1 LAARKERVYYRT
13 VRRVVASIGPD
24 TPLKEAMLAVVRG
37 TARAMKAGASLVLLD
52 TAKKK
57 LVHTYSWNLSRY
69 YIRKGIL
76 DADKSLAEI
85 VSGETVAITD
95 VGNDSR
101 VQYPELAAKT
111 GIVSM
116 LGVPLVVGGEV
127 VGSLRVYTQEPVEFS
142 NQDINFVSA
151 MANLAAMAL
160 RWDAVCQEKVEQ
172 AKGMAVT
179 HTATLRQARTADF
192 AHPSEEEFTH
202 ILDFY
207 NIDWVYEPR
216 SFPLKW
222 EGDRVTEMFTPDF
235 YLPGLDLYVELT
247 TLKQR
252 LVTEKNRKLRH
263 LRELY
268 PEVKITL
275 LYKKDF
281 DRLLAKY
288 GCGPL
293 AQTRGHGVNKVLYS
307 SAEINRRVREL
318 AEQISKDY
326 AERNPVMV
334 GVLRGVFCFMA
345 DLLRQITIPLEVGFM
360 AISYYGGEGGSV
372 VKITKDLDIN
382 VAGKH
387 VVVVEDIVDTGLT
400 LTYII
405 NHLKAKGAVSI
416 EVCTL
421 MDKRARRIAD
431 VPLGYIGFE
440 VPDEFVVGY
449 GLDYQQEYRN
459 LPFIGI
465 LGPGEPEAKK
475 EEQPKTQS
483 PRAAKKAKKKSPR

>member
-1 LAARKERVYYRT
+1 MAVRKERAYYRA
-13 VRRVVASIGPD
+13 VRRVVALISPD

-52 TAKKK
+52 TAGKK
-57 LVHTYSWNLSRY
+57 LIHTYSWNLSQY
-69 YIRKGIL
+69 YIRKGLL
-76 DADKSLAEI
+76 DADRSLAEV
-85 VSGETVAITD
+85 VSGQPVAIAD
-95 VGNDSR
+95 IENDSR
-101 VQYPELAAKT
+101 VQYPDLAAKA

-116 LGVPLVVGGEV
+116 LGVPLAVGDKV
-127 VGSLRVYTQEPVEFS
+127 VGSLRVYAREPTEYS
-142 NQDINFVSA
+142 NQDINFVST
-151 MANLAAMAL
+151 MANLAAVAL
-160 RWDAVCQEKVEQ
+160 GWDAACREKAEQ
-172 AKGMAVT
+172 VKGRAAAN
-179 HTATLRQARTADF
+179 TATLRQIRTADF
-192 AHPSEEEFTH
+192 AHPSEGEFAH

-207 NIDWVYEPR
+207 NIEWVYEPR

-222 EGDRVTEMFTPDF
+222 EGDRVTKMFTPDF

-247 TLKQR
+247 TLKQS
-252 LVTEKNRKLRH
+252 LVTEKNRKLRR

-293 AQTRGHGVNKVLYS
+293 AQTRGHGVNRVLYS

-318 AEQISKDY
+318 AEQISEDY
-326 AERNPVMV
+326 TERHPVMV

-345 DLLRQITIPLEVGFM
+345 DLLRQITIPLEVDFM

-372 VKITKDLDIN
+372 VKITKDMDVN
-382 VAGKH
+382 VAGRN
-387 VVVVEDIVDTGLT
+387 VVMVEDIVDTGLT
-400 LTYII
+400 LSYVI
-405 NHLKAKGAVSI
+405 NHLKAKGIASI
-416 EVCTL
+416 TVCTL
-421 MDKRARRIAD
+421 LDKRARRIVD
-431 VPLGYIGFE
+431 VPLDYIGFE

-449 GLDYQQEYRN
+449 GLDYQEEYRN

-465 LGPGEPEAKK
+465 LGPGEPEAKEDQSK
-475 EEQPKTQS
+475 TLSPKAT
-483 PRAAKKAKKKSPR
+483 KKKNPR